1 MNDFDK
7 SEVSLM
13 KYDVSYIRKTTNET
27 VFYSKDNELN
37 YDSSFVEAL
46 TEIEAINKVKCDIA
60 ELMRCNCLDVVEN
73 EEGLTIFEPSDRE
86 FIEGYINFNA
96 VPVGNRGENIMLRE
110 EMLNKL
116 HTLDFQY
123 IDPPSDWEDIGFTER
138 PIWVNSKGYGYLSCD
153 DPSDN
158 YWVGKGIEQ
167 EKWETIRKK
176 LANGTLQFEDIEDT
190 ILKELLDVVSYGEFY
205 EDADPCEYL
214 DGLLELPADHLNQ
227 IYCMDSL
234 DGWRYYSTEEEFN
247 KAYGRD
253 EYDYAW
259 DELTDDVLVCWIN
272 RLFNCAD

>member
-73 EEGLTIFEPSDRE
+73 EEGLTILEPSDRE
-86 FIEGYINFNA
+86 FVEGYINFNA
-96 VPVGNRGENIMLRE
+96 VQVGNRGENIMLRE

-123 IDPPSDWEDIGFTER
+123 IDPPSDWKDIGFTER

-214 DGLLELPADHLNQ
+214 DGLLELPAGHLDQ

-259 DELTDDVLVCWIN
+259 DELADDVLACWID